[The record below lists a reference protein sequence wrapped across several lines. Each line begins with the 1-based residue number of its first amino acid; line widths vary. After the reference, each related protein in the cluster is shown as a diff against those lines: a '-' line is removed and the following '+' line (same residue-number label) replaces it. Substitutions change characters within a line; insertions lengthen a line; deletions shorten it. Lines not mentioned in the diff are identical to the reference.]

1 MILLFG
7 VMLILLFLGVEIGT
21 SMGLAGMIYILVSW
35 LGPTPIALSVIPQN
49 FVYGLDS
56 FPFLAMPLFILAGEL
71 MNEGGV
77 TNHLVRVSNALVGH
91 ITGGLGNVSILAN
104 MVMSGMSGSAVADAS
119 ATGSV
124 MIPAMKRAKY
134 PPGMAGA
141 IIGASATIGPI
152 VPPSIPFVIIGS
164 MAV

>member
-1 MILLFG
+1 
-7 VMLILLFLGVEIGT
+7 
-21 SMGLAGMIYILVSW
+21 
-35 LGPTPIALSVIPQN
+35 
-49 FVYGLDS
+49 
-56 FPFLAMPLFILAGEL
+56 MPLFILAGEL

-77 TNHLVRVSNALVGH
+77 THHLVRVSNALVGH
-91 ITGGLGNVSILAN
+91 MTGGLGNVSVVAN

-134 PPGMAGA
+134 PPEMAGA

-152 VPPSIPFVIIGS
+152 IPPSIPFVIIGS
-164 MAV
+164 MAGISIGRLFLAGVVPGFLMGAMLLIINYFVAKRKGLVFGSKI